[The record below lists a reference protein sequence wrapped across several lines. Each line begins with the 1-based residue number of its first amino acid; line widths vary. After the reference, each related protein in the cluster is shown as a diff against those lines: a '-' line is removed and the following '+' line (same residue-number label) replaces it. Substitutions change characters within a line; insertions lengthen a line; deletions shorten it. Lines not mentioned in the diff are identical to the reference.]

1 MKRLSVAHLGKL
13 PSDVARPLYDRRALS
28 PGVLHLGNGAFHR
41 CHLAEHTDDALHA
54 RFGPWGIRAVNL
66 APPDLGPMLDPQDGL
81 YIRELREGAA
91 RDRRVIGAL
100 LGNLT
105 VTGPD
110 SLRLALDWATDPATR
125 LVTMT
130 VTEKGYCHIP
140 ATGQL
145 DETHP
150 DIAHDLAHPQ
160 SPRSVPGF
168 VLATILA
175 RRSAGIAPVAFL
187 SCDNV
192 PGNGATLR
200 RCVLALARATV
211 PDAATWIED
220 MIAFPDTMVDRIV
233 PATRPEDVVALSEAT
248 GLTDRALVIGEPF
261 RMWAITRDPRMAHPD
276 WEAAG
281 ALIVADVEPYE
292 ILKMR
297 VVNGMQTGL
306 CHLGHLAGHEFMSDV
321 MADPVFAAFAA
332 RTAQAEVAPHLPPV
346 VGVDAQ
352 DYIALTLRRLQN
364 TALRHATSQI
374 ATDGSRKI
382 RQRLLEPLAAA
393 LMSGQSAPGLTLAVA
408 GWMAHLRHIASL
420 SEPRPVSDPMLPA
433 VIRATETS
441 RTDSAAFVA
450 ELLAFEQVFP
460 RRIAELPGLSA
471 RLASLVE
478 AIRRDGARATLA
490 RHIEAPQ

>member
-1 MKRLSVAHLGKL
+1 MMRLSAATLGSL
-13 PSDVARPLYDRRALS
+13 PPDIARPLYDRRALS

-66 APPDLGPMLDPQDGL
+66 APPDLGQLLDPQDGL
-81 YIRELREGAA
+81 YIRELREGTA

-105 VTGPD
+105 VAGPD
-110 SLRLALDWATDPATR
+110 SLRLALDWATAPATR

-150 DIAHDLAHPQ
+150 DIVHDLAHPKT
-160 SPRSVPGF
+160 PRSVPGF

-175 RRSAGIAPVAFL
+175 RRDAGTAPAAFL

-200 RCVLALARATV
+200 RCVLALARMTA
-211 PDAATWIED
+211 PDSVAWIED
-220 MIAFPDTMVDRIV
+220 MVAFPDTMVDRIV
-233 PATRPEDVVALSEAT
+233 PATRPEDIAALSDAT
-248 GLTDRALVIGEPF
+248 GLTDRGLVIGEPF
-261 RMWAITRDPRMAHPD
+261 RMWAITRDARMAHPD

-281 ALIVADVEPYE
+281 ALFVTDVEPYE

-297 VVNGMQTGL
+297 VVNGLQTGL
-306 CHLGHLAGHEFMSDV
+306 CHLGHLAGHAFMSDV
-321 MADPVFAAFAA
+321 MADPVFATFAA
-332 RTAQAEVAPHLPPV
+332 RTAQTEVAPHLPPV
-346 VGVDAQ
+346 AGVDAQ
-352 DYIALTLRRLQN
+352 DCIALTLRRLQN
-364 TALRHATSQI
+364 TALRHATVQI

-393 LMSGQSAPGLTLAVA
+393 LMSGQPAPGLTLAVA
-408 GWMAHLRHIASL
+408 GWMAHLRYIASL
-420 SEPRPVSDPMLPA
+420 PEPRAVTDPILPA
-433 VIRATETS
+433 IIRANETS
-441 RTDSAAFVA
+441 GTDSAAFVTQ
-450 ELLAFEQVFP
+450 LLAFDQVFP
-460 RRIAELPGLSA
+460 PRIAALPGLSA
-471 RLASLVE
+471 RLATLVE

-490 RHIEAPQ
+490 RHIEDAR